1 MKKLQIHENW
11 QLCDVKKQE
20 WVPAQVP
27 GDIYSAL
34 LEAGKMKDP
43 FFGDNEYEAKALMEE
58 DYEYRTVFQFHE
70 EEFSDCQEM
79 VLRFD
84 GVDTI
89 ADIYLNEC
97 YLGKVEN
104 MHRVW
109 EFPVGELLEDG
120 ENILRVII
128 RSPLKFM
135 AEAFKKYGNRG
146 NDDTVEGFMH
156 IRKAHY
162 MSGWDWGV
170 SHS

>member
-1 MKKLQIHENW
+1 
-11 QLCDVKKQE
+11 
-20 WVPAQVP
+20 
-27 GDIYSAL
+27 
-34 LEAGKMKDP
+34 
-43 FFGDNEYEAKALMEE
+43 
-58 DYEYRTVFQFHE
+58 
-70 EEFSDCQEM
+70 M

-120 ENILRVII
+120 ENVLRVII
-128 RSPLKFM
+128 RSPLEFM

-146 NDDTVEGFMH
+146 NDDTVERF
-156 IRKAHY
+156 RLP
-162 MSGWDWGV
+162 
-170 SHS
+170 